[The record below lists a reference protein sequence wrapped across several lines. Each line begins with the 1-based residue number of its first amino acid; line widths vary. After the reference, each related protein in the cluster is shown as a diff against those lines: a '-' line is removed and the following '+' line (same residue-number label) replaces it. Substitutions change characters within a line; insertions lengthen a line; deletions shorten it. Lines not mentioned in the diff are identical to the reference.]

1 MKINLD
7 THIVLWLYDKLEEKF
22 NTRIKKL
29 IDQNI
34 LAISPIIRL
43 ELQFLKEINRV
54 NEEANVI
61 IDYLSERIGLEIE
74 DIAFDIIMKATTKII
89 WTRDP
94 FDRIIVA
101 TSQVKNSTLIT
112 ADQNIL
118 DNYQNAIW

>member
-1 MKINLD
+1 M
-7 THIVLWLYDKLEEKF
+7 
-22 NTRIKKL
+22 
-29 IDQNI
+29 
-34 LAISPIIRL
+34 
-43 ELQFLKEINRV
+43 QFLKEINRV

-74 DIAFDIIMKATTKII
+74 DVAFDIIMKAATKII

>member
-1 MKINLD
+1 MKVHLD

-22 NTRIKKL
+22 AKRIKKL
-29 IDQNI
+29 IDQNN

-43 ELQFLKEINRV
+43 ELQFLKEINRI

-74 DIAFDIIMKATTKII
+74 DIDFDIIMKAATKII

-118 DNYQNAIW
+118 NNYQNAIW

>member
-1 MKINLD
+1 MKIHLD

-22 NTRIKKL
+22 NKRIRKL
-29 IDQNI
+29 IDQNA

-74 DIAFDIIMKATTKII
+74 DIAFDIIMKTATKII

-94 FDRIIVA
+94 FDRIIIA

-118 DNYQNAIW
+118 NNYQNAIW